1 MTGEPKNNATLL
13 VSQRVLVV
21 EDEFLI
27 ALDIERILESAGAK
41 TIVVVNRVAE
51 ALAALGR
58 DQFDLAVL
66 DFKLNHGD
74 VLPAA
79 EILSASDV
87 RFIFLTGAPAEVQ
100 QAQRMKNVPV
110 VAKPFDSATLL
121 AALSKA
127 MER

>member
-1 MTGEPKNNATLL
+1 MTDAPKKYATLL
-13 VSQRVLVV
+13 VGKRVLVV

-41 TIVVVNRVAE
+41 NIVVVNRVAE

-58 DQFDLAVL
+58 QQFDVAVL
-66 DFKLNHGD
+66 DFKLDHGD

-79 EILSASDV
+79 EKLSASEV

-100 QAQRMKNVPV
+100 QAQRMRNVPV

-121 AALSKA
+121 AAMSKA